1 MTTETL
7 IPGKDASLETTIA
20 TMQAKLQACGFHL
33 EEKSWLNPVD
43 GIWSVHVRDRDCPIL
58 FTNGKGATRLACL
71 ASALGEF
78 FERLSTNY
86 FWTHFYLGP
95 DVAERKHVH
104 YPQEK
109 WFVPAADGKW
119 PNGLLNA
126 ELMKF
131 YNPENSIDA
140 FSLVEFNSGNVERGI
155 CAIPIPGCVTT
166 ARPISPST
174 SLVICTSATGCRQA
188 TPRPR
193 RAPKRCRKS
202 LSAM

>member
-78 FERLSTNY
+78 LNACPPTTSGRTFTWGLMWPSANMCT
-86 FWTHFYLGP
+86 T
-95 DVAERKHVH
+95 RK
-104 YPQEK
+104 K
-109 WFVPAADGKW
+109 
-119 PNGLLNA
+119 NGLSRLPMAN
-126 ELMKF
+126 
-131 YNPENSIDA
+131 
-140 FSLVEFNSGNVERGI
+140 G
-155 CAIPIPGCVTT
+155 
-166 ARPISPST
+166 
-174 SLVICTSATGCRQA
+174 
-188 TPRPR
+188 PRV
-193 RAPKRCRKS
+193 C
-202 LSAM
+202 